1 MGESAKEGG
10 WALFQG
16 FLHLA
21 MKEHLCHVYMPSKQI
36 NTMAAMK
43 SSYDGTQHFEQ
54 NHVTMSMVSLAGQ
67 TGDWHESLASE
78 KRAWCDCAH

>member
-1 MGESAKEGG
+1 
-10 WALFQG
+10 
-16 FLHLA
+16 
-21 MKEHLCHVYMPSKQI
+21 
-36 NTMAAMK
+36 MK

-78 KRAWCDCAH
+78 KRVWYDRASHVRLHNDYL